1 MRKKSISSED
11 KGGKWLSTFNDM
23 VTLLL
28 TFFVLILSMSS
39 MDQGKIKEASHSA
52 KRAFGI
58 LPPGQKTGIRAFDP
72 FVIPMGR
79 KIMTCEDRKEKLVNR
94 VNKIAGMD
102 AKETEKGISVV
113 MGEKVL
119 FKTGM
124 AEITT
129 KDNSALRALSSIL
142 RETDCSIR
150 VEGHTDDIPI
160 NNHRFSSNWELS
172 SARAVAV
179 VKYLIY
185 KKGISPERLSA
196 AGYGESRP
204 LVPNVSESNRTL
216 NRRVQIVLTLVN
228 TQVDRL

>member
-1 MRKKSISSED
+1 
-11 KGGKWLSTFNDM
+11 
-23 VTLLL
+23 
-28 TFFVLILSMSS
+28 
-39 MDQGKIKEASHSA
+39 
-52 KRAFGI
+52 
-58 LPPGQKTGIRAFDP
+58 
-72 FVIPMGR
+72 
-79 KIMTCEDRKEKLVNR
+79 
-94 VNKIAGMD
+94 MD